1 MNRGSG
7 IKLPEKSRRKREV
20 DSDHWWDRQH
30 SLVLRQTPTWAQA
43 LTLGLFML
51 GSGAG
56 MASIFIKIDEVIT
69 VSGTLVPT
77 QGVNEVM
84 TPAGGLVKTVLVRE
98 GQMVDKGEKLVEFD
112 TRRASQEIRNIEK
125 QIEENEKAYLSSER
139 AMRTKRDAQ
148 LNSLKT
154 NNSILKRL
162 EKLMEYGAIEE
173 NRLLQQHDKVY
184 QIQAQV
190 QEIEEQMIQNESN
203 YKRTMSEL
211 QSRLSANKI
220 QKQYEIV
227 NSPISGVV
235 FDIKANESGVLGGGE
250 QIMKI
255 VSQSNLKANV
265 SVTNKDIG
273 FVRIGQA
280 TKVRVDAFNFTQFGV
295 IEGKIASIG
304 ADVIK
309 PDAENNSYRF
319 PVSIDLEKN
328 YLETKGTKIPVTS
341 GMSITANIKL
351 REKRLISV
359 INDVFN
365 NNYDALKQLRQ

>member
-7 IKLPEKSRRKREV
+7 IKLPERSRRKRKV

-77 QGVNEVM
+77 QGVNKVM
-84 TPAGGLVKTVLVRE
+84 TPAGGLVKTVLVKE
-98 GQMVDKGEKLVEFD
+98 GQMVNKGEKLVEFD
-112 TRRASQEIRNIEK
+112 TRRASEEIRNIEK
-125 QIEENEKAYLSSER
+125 QLEENEKTYLSGER

-148 LNSLKT
+148 LNSLNT
-154 NNSILKRL
+154 NDSILKRM
-162 EKLMEYGAIEE
+162 EKLKEYGAIEE
-173 NRLLQQHDKVY
+173 NSLLQQQDKVY
-184 QIQAQV
+184 QIQAQI
-190 QEIEEQMIQNESN
+190 QEIEEQMVQNESN

-211 QSRLSANKI
+211 QSRLNANKI

-273 FVRIGQA
+273 FVRVGQA

-295 IEGKIASIG
+295 IEGKIGSIG

-309 PDAENNSYRF
+309 PDAENNNYRF
-319 PVSIDLEKN
+319 PVTIDLEKN
-328 YLETKGTKIPVTS
+328 YLETKGMKVPVTS

>member
-7 IKLPEKSRRKREV
+7 IKLPEKSRRKRKV

-154 NNSILKRL
+154 NNSILRRM

-173 NRLLQQHDKVY
+173 NRLLQQNDKVY

-190 QEIEEQMIQNESN
+190 QEIEEKMIQNEST

-220 QKQYEIV
+220 QKQYR
-227 NSPISGVV
+227 NSK
-235 FDIKANESGVLGGGE
+235 F
-250 QIMKI
+250 
-255 VSQSNLKANV
+255 
-265 SVTNKDIG
+265 TNIRCS
-273 FVRIGQA
+273 F
-280 TKVRVDAFNFTQFGV
+280 
-295 IEGKIASIG
+295 
-304 ADVIK
+304 
-309 PDAENNSYRF
+309 
-319 PVSIDLEKN
+319 
-328 YLETKGTKIPVTS
+328 
-341 GMSITANIKL
+341 
-351 REKRLISV
+351 
-359 INDVFN
+359 
-365 NNYDALKQLRQ
+365 